1 MNDNKLANA
10 MRRSRIFL
18 RVAPEREGRRAVH
31 FVQAISAIE
40 VAAEHAVLA
49 GNDAL
54 AMKLHALA
62 SEAEAAF
69 SDAVHAPQ
77 IAHFDAGIAECDRL
91 LANKARRRLAPR
103 KSPGARAR
111 AKLAKRG
118 ALSV

>member
-1 MNDNKLANA
+1 MNDNQLANA
-10 MRRSRIFL
+10 MRRSRVFL
-18 RVAPEREGRRAVH
+18 RVAPESEGRRAIH

-77 IAHFDAGIAECDRL
+77 IARLDAEIAECDRL
-91 LANKARRRLAPR
+91 LANRPRRRLKPR
-103 KSPGARAR
+103 KSPGALACS
-111 AKLAKRG
+111 KLAKRG
-118 ALSV
+118 VHV